1 MLSSTTFFLSI
12 LTLWPLQM
20 TAPVAFVFSLP
31 FWRRKTI
38 ILPLESGIFSEMKD
52 NIIYL
57 FHPSINPET
66 SWENRFCSTL
76 FFQDKVLIHIKRQ
89 SWKKGYWIFCSFFRT
104 SSPSAAVLGFGNKNN
119 FLSLVDSYTYPNLFI
134 KATPLCVLSQ
144 ICSCCRAVLHN
155 SLVDYD

>member
-1 MLSSTTFFLSI
+1 MAFADDCPSSICFFPSFLEKKNNYS
-12 LTLWPLQM
+12 
-20 TAPVAFVFSLP
+20 AFRECS
-31 FWRRKTI
+31 
-38 ILPLESGIFSEMKD
+38 ESPQVGIFSEMKD

-144 ICSCCRAVLHN
+144 ICSCCRAGLHN